1 MCASSLPRSALPL
14 GILTYSLLLCH
25 RYAPPSAELLA
36 YYRGRIE
43 DFETER
49 QEFLKRFQEI
59 HVLQSTHYRLT
70 VPNRTPHTH
79 RHSAAPQQVSHE
91 DLHRLKWELRV
102 REEEVRVPCSS
113 PHPLCQLH
121 PHSTL
126 LLLLFQIAELQKAL
140 SDANVYLYDE
150 REQVRHNGVF
160 HTHTHMM
167 QPIQPRTHTLTA
179 CQVLK
184 LQAENDQLK
193 IQELEDRRRIQHL
206 LALTQ
211 PVTQEVR

>member
-1 MCASSLPRSALPL
+1 M
-14 GILTYSLLLCH
+14 
-25 RYAPPSAELLA
+25 
-36 YYRGRIE
+36 
-43 DFETER
+43 
-49 QEFLKRFQEI
+49 
-59 HVLQSTHYRLT
+59 
-70 VPNRTPHTH
+70 
-79 RHSAAPQQVSHE
+79 
-91 DLHRLKWELRV
+91 

-113 PHPLCQLH
+113 PHPLCKLH
-121 PHSTL
+121 PHPT

-150 REQVRHNGVF
+150 REQVRHNSVF
-160 HTHTHMM
+160 HTHTM